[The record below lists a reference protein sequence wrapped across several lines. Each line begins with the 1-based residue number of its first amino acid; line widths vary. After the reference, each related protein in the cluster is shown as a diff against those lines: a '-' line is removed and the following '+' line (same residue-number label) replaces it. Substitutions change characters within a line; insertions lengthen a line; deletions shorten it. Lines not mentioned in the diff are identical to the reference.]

1 MSTDL
6 VSVKQQIDQLN
17 QTAWDLRRSNPE
29 QALEFVLQ
37 SRRQSQE
44 LDYKEGLAASWTI
57 AANLHWRLGIYD
69 DALTEARLGL
79 DQSRKL
85 GDLVGEA
92 KNLTTFATVYTD
104 LCDYKVAIDYF
115 LKTANIYE
123 QNGDSKM
130 LAQMFGNVAVVHLRL
145 EQYDQALQYLQRALA
160 IIDMLSEAD
169 KAQAADIQANLLNGI
184 SDCYLRLH
192 EYDQAL
198 PYLQRAQEVAIASN
212 NQYELSL
219 IYTNFGETYTAL
231 HQRDKVLDYLQ
242 QALEISKTTDKNAV
256 CGVLLH
262 MGNFY
267 AEGEEYEQAINY
279 YKQALENAYEGSRRD
294 IAYQVH
300 LALTKVYKAT
310 GDFVNA
316 LAQHELYAQLR
327 TEVLNSEN
335 QKVIAATQAR
345 FQVEQAEREKEIFRL
360 RNVELAEANHEIT
373 RLAEQLKDENVRLSA
388 ELEVTRRLQRMILPS
403 TKELRV
409 LQNYLDIATFMLPA
423 DEVGG
428 DYYDVLRQEDGRLHI
443 SIGDVTG
450 HGLESGVVMLMVQTA
465 MRNLI
470 DNNMATDSNQ
480 LLAAVNRTI
489 YNNVQRMNSDKS
501 LTLVLLEYIPQEQLL
516 RISGQH
522 ETVIL
527 VHSNN
532 GSEESIDTMDLGF
545 PVGLVD
551 DIADFIGMTER
562 RIEKGDV
569 VVLYT
574 DGITEASNMQ
584 REQYEVERL
593 CQIIQANYEKSAEQ
607 IKQAIIDDVMV
618 YIGDQEIFDDITL
631 VVIKSL

>member
-1 MSTDL
+1 
-6 VSVKQQIDQLN
+6 
-17 QTAWDLRRSNPE
+17 
-29 QALEFVLQ
+29 
-37 SRRQSQE
+37 
-44 LDYKEGLAASWTI
+44 
-57 AANLHWRLGIYD
+57 
-69 DALTEARLGL
+69 
-79 DQSRKL
+79 
-85 GDLVGEA
+85 
-92 KNLTTFATVYTD
+92 
-104 LCDYKVAIDYF
+104 
-115 LKTANIYE
+115 
-123 QNGDSKM
+123 M
-130 LAQMFGNVAVVHLRL
+130 LAQIFSNVAVVHIRL
-145 EQYDQALQYLQRALA
+145 EQYDQALQYQQRALA
-160 IIDMLSEAD
+160 IIDMLSEAG
-169 KAQAADIQANLLNGI
+169 KAQAAGVQANLLNGI
-184 SDCYLRLH
+184 SDSYLRLH

-198 PYLQRAQEVAIASN
+198 VYLQRAQEVAIASN

-231 HQRDKVLDYLQ
+231 HQRDKVLGYLE

-267 AEGEEYEQAINY
+267 AEGEQYEQAIDY
-279 YKQALENAYEGSRRD
+279 YKQALENAYEGGRLD

-335 QKVIAATQAR
+335 QKAIASTQAR

-409 LQNYLDIATFMLPA
+409 VQNYLDIATFMLPA

-527 VHSNN
+527 VHSTN
-532 GSEESIDTMDLGF
+532 GSEESIDTMNLGF

-584 REQYEVERL
+584 REQYEIERL
-593 CQIIQANYEKSAEQ
+593 CQIIQINYQKSAEQ